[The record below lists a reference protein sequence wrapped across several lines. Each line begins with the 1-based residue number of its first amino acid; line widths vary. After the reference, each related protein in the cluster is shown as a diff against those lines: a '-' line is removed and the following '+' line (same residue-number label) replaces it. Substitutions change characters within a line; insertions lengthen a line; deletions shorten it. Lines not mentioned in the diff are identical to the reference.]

1 MSLLQ
6 IRNEEPRT
14 IRASGDEV
22 SGLWCMVRPAERPAA
37 LVPDTLWAAATDA
50 DARSVPATDLANFWH
65 DVIEGRLTIYG
76 EGRSSDRRHVLARTN
91 VDARE
96 LRGAL
101 NRIET
106 SVLVRVLCGEQQKLV
121 AAELGI
127 ACSTASKWYTHALAK
142 LRLGGGP
149 LPLPLVIAAQ
159 SWASGN
165 APSVG
170 ARSAYFAYAGESF
183 VLLSVPNARI
193 VCETRLTQAEQ
204 EVAMLLIE
212 GGSRWEIAMHR
223 STSAQTVA
231 CQLRGIFSKLR
242 LTGRHSLITEAIER
256 GWFMQDHPG

>member
-6 IRNEEPRT
+6 TRHEEPRT
-14 IRASGDEV
+14 TQASSDEV
-22 SGLWCMVRPAERPAA
+22 SGLWRTVRLADGTSA
-37 LVPDTLWAAATDA
+37 LLPETVWTAAAAA
-50 DARSVPATDLANFWH
+50 DTRSVPTTDLATFWQ
-65 DVIEGRLTIYG
+65 DVIEGRLTIHG
-76 EGRSSDRRHVLARTN
+76 EGRSSDRRYVLARTN
-91 VDARE
+91 VDTRE

-101 NRIET
+101 SRIET
-106 SVLVRVLCGEQQKLV
+106 SVLVRVLGGEQQKLV

-149 LPLPLVIAAQ
+149 LPLPLIVAAQ

-165 APSVG
+165 APSIG
-170 ARSAYFAYAGESF
+170 ARSAYFEYAGENF
-183 VLLSVPNARI
+183 VLLSVPTPRI
-193 VCETRLTQAEQ
+193 VREARLTHAEQ
-204 EVAMLLIE
+204 EVAMLLIA

-242 LTGRHSLITEAIER
+242 LTGRHALIAQAIER
-256 GWFMQDHPG
+256 GWFDPRDSG